1 MYTVAEKITDY
12 LIRNEIV
19 QEEKREECIYS
30 YEVLLYQCVGYG
42 SLGVIGI
49 LMHKVVSTILFL
61 IVFLTLRH
69 SVGGFH
75 MKTPVGCYLISILLF
90 IGCMK
95 AGETN
100 LLHLPSLQNG
110 LIVGNVI
117 FVFLLAPVD
126 HPNLRLNQREKALCR
141 KASRI
146 KILIVWIVEITLT
159 GFDRVS
165 DYIPY
170 IVLGMCMSG
179 FGMILGKLC
188 QKRKEGVC
196 ETYKQAIATEVE

>member
-61 IVFLTLRH
+61 VVFLTLRH

-75 MKTPVGCYLISILLF
+75 MKT
-90 IGCMK
+90 
-95 AGETN
+95 
-100 LLHLPSLQNG
+100 
-110 LIVGNVI
+110 
-117 FVFLLAPVD
+117 PVD

-159 GFDRVS
+159 GFDGVS